1 MKTRTIFTT
10 LLLLMAVS
18 ASAQLAN
25 FNGTWKIDATK
36 SQIPEMLYLSQIS
49 IIVKGDSLITTR
61 TYSNP
66 NGEEYPFTER
76 MTLNDKESKT
86 VIYDMPRVTKAR
98 KNSDL
103 TIGIESKT
111 TFYGDSGEQAL
122 VAKEIWKTDGK
133 TITLDQVTQ
142 MSGHEYKGV
151 FYYNKVK

>member
-1 MKTRTIFTT
+1 MKTRTILTS
-10 LLLLMAVS
+10 LLLLIAVS

-49 IIVKGDSLITTR
+49 ITIKGDSLITTR

-98 KNSDL
+98 KNSDS

-111 TFYGDSGEQAL
+111 TFYGDSGEDSL

-133 TITLDQVTQ
+133 TLTLDQVNQ
-142 MSGHEYKGV
+142 MSGQEFKGV